1 MTESLASRLALA
13 ATQLTVISEQIG
25 QAGVTADDG
34 EAIGD
39 YLVALAE
46 HGYHVS
52 TKALLAVENA
62 DDGHPARGA
71 LHGMDLQASLAHA
84 SEMFHAAIHFA
95 AEAGDAADAMA
106 GGDTTS

>member
-25 QAGVTADDG
+25 EAGVTADDG
-34 EAIGD
+34 EAIGN

-52 TKALLAVENA
+52 AKALLAVENA
-62 DDGHPARGA
+62 DVDHPARGA
-71 LHGMDLQASLAHA
+71 WHGMDLQASLAHA
-84 SEMFHAAIHFA
+84 GEMFSAATHFA
-95 AEAGDAADAMA
+95 HEVGEAADAMTK
-106 GGDTTS
+106 GEKDS